1 VRVADPVGG
10 HARAKPGTVID
21 NALTVACGKGF
32 LKLRRVKRAGKD
44 AMDAAAFL
52 RGYAIPKGTVLA

>member
-1 VRVADPVGG
+1 LEAKAVGG
-10 HARAKPGTVID
+10 DTRGKGPGTVID
-21 NALTVACGKGF
+21 DALTVACGAGF
-32 LKLRRVKRAGKD
+32 LKLRTVQRAGKG